1 MPGSADG
8 SRARHVYLDHNATTP
23 VRPEVL
29 EEMRPYF
36 LSDFGNAS
44 SIHRFGQKARV
55 GIDRAIAD
63 IRNILDAPSSTV
75 VFTSGGTESD
85 NLAIL
90 GVASNDKF
98 AGGHIITSS
107 IEHPAVL
114 NTCQE
119 LEQRGFRV
127 TYLPVDSYG
136 VVDLEALEKSVVDD
150 TFLITIMYANNEV
163 GTIQP
168 VEEIARIARQHDV
181 LFHSDCVQALGKV
194 RMNVE
199 NVGIDMVSISSHKI
213 NGPKGVG
220 ALVLGSR
227 VPVKPMIFGGHH
239 QKGLRPGT
247 ENVAGVVGFG
257 AAARFAMEELTESH
271 RELETLR
278 ARLEEGIR
286 SGISNV
292 LVNGHPRNRLPN
304 TSNISFDGVEGESL
318 VLSLDMEGIAV
329 STGSACSSESS
340 EPSFVLLAMGLDPAM
355 AQGSVRFSLGYGNT
369 VEDIDYVLEKL
380 PPIVSRFR
388 EMSPLYHSQS

>member
-1 MPGSADG
+1 MPDPGA
-8 SRARHVYLDHNATTP
+8 SRRVRQVYFDHNATTP

-29 EEMRPYF
+29 DEMRPFF
-36 LSDFGNAS
+36 LNDYGNAS
-44 SIHRFGQKARV
+44 SIHRYGQKARLAMDKAT
-55 GIDRAIAD
+55 GE
-63 IRNILDAPSSTV
+63 IRKLLNAPSGTV

-90 GVASNDKF
+90 GLASNDKF
-98 AGGHIITSS
+98 DRGHVITSS

-119 LEQRGFRV
+119 LERRGYSI
-127 TYLPVDSYG
+127 TYLPVDSHG
-136 VVDLEALEKSVVDD
+136 VVDLEALAENISDD

-168 VEEIARIARQHDV
+168 VEEIARIAREHDV

-194 RMNVE
+194 ETNVE

-220 ALVLGSR
+220 ALVLGNR

-257 AAARFAMEELTESH
+257 AAARLALEELGDVGGNLSDS
-271 RELETLR
+271 RD
-278 ARLEEGIR
+278 ALEEGIR
-286 SGISNV
+286 SSISNV
-292 LVNGHPRNRLPN
+292 MFNGHPTNRLPN
-304 TSNISFDGVEGESL
+304 TSNMSFDGIEGEAL

-340 EPSFVLLAMGLDPAM
+340 DPSFVLLAMGLDPAM

-369 VEDIDYVLEKL
+369 REDVDYVLEKL
-380 PPIVSRFR
+380 PPIVSRLR
-388 EMSPLYHSQS
+388 EMSPLYHS